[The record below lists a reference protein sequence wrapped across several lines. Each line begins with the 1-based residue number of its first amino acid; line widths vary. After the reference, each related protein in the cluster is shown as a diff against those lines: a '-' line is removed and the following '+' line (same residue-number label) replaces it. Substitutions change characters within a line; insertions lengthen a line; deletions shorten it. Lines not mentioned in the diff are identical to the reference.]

1 MTSYADKILDLYK
14 DGYSI
19 KNISEQFKISEK
31 TVKYILK
38 SNGIELRR
46 CCKVKKIKKS
56 TTKAS
61 KKVTKKVIPK
71 STKKN
76 NKKIDLLKTLG
87 FDEFTYGN

>member
-1 MTSYADKILDLYK
+1 MISYASKILDLYK

-19 KNISEQFKISEK
+19 KNISEQCNISEK

-46 CCKVKKIKKS
+46 YCKVKKIKKS
-56 TTKAS
+56 ITKAP
-61 KKVTKKVIPK
+61 KKVTKKVMPK
-71 STKKN
+71 STIKN